1 MLHMGQTMA
10 RVDPK
15 GLADNRLKT
24 LIENYQRLNATDRD
38 EYRELIEE
46 HNRRFGGAFDVKKT
60 IDFILGR
67 AREHRFSSYG
77 EIAELH
83 GADWSRVRYLMPHH
97 LWDVVRWAHSRGLPM
112 LSAVVVNK
120 QHINSG
126 DMEPDTLKGFI
137 GAAQEL
143 GYKIDDSNRF
153 LREQQ
158 EKCFEVAIRDER
170 PN

>member
-1 MLHMGQTMA
+1 
-10 RVDPK
+10 
-15 GLADNRLKT
+15 
-24 LIENYQRLNATDRD
+24 
-38 EYRELIEE
+38 
-46 HNRRFGGAFDVKKT
+46 
-60 IDFILGR
+60 
-67 AREHRFSSYG
+67 
-77 EIAELH
+77 
-83 GADWSRVRYLMPHH
+83 
-97 LWDVVRWAHSRGLPM
+97 M